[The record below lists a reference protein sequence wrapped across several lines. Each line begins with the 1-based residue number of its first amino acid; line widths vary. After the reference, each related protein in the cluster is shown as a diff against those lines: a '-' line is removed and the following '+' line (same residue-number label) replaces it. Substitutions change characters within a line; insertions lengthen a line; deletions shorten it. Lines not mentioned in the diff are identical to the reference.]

1 MQRVVLGTM
10 TDTIRKAPSGISI
23 LTVLHWLDSL
33 LRQIMPLFLALHPL
47 CTAHGPSPVLV
58 RVQRNRA
65 HRMLILFP
73 TVFIKKEIYH
83 KELACVEVSESR
95 DQQSSSWRLG
105 NCPLCGSSLEAQR
118 LGTQEEVAVFQFIV
132 PTRGI

>member
-1 MQRVVLGTM
+1 M
-10 TDTIRKAPSGISI
+10 TDTIRKAPSDISI
-23 LTVLHWLDSL
+23 LRVLHWLDSL

-65 HRMLILFP
+65 NRMLILFP
-73 TVFIKKEIYH
+73 TVFIKREIYH
-83 KELACVEVSESR
+83 KELAYVTVEVSESR
-95 DQQSSSWRLG
+95 DLQSSSWKLG

-118 LGTQEEVAVFQFIV
+118 LGTQEVAVFQFSV
-132 PTRGI
+132 PTRGS